1 MKANTGFLIAGAA
14 LLFLLLAKT
23 GTGANRVGNLDL
35 SQLTNDSDALG
46 RLNALYGQ
54 MLNRGYSNLQI
65 LFMLSQILH
74 ESGLLTDVA
83 NYSLLNQ
90 NNYAGL
96 TTTAGGY
103 ASFNS
108 VSDFMDIYDNF
119 LTKGSNPLGAG
130 SLIDFNN
137 RLVANHYYTDSPT
150 TYYNSL
156 AKYYNMLL
164 ASEV

>member
-23 GTGANRVGNLDL
+23 GAGATRTGNLDL
-35 SQLTNDSDALG
+35 SQLTNDNDALN
-46 RLNALYGQ
+46 RLNGLYGQ
-54 MLNRGYSNLQI
+54 MLSRGYSNLQI

-74 ESGLLTDVA
+74 ESGLLTDIA
-83 NYSLLNQ
+83 NYTLLNQ

-96 TTTAGGY
+96 TTTGGGY

-108 VSDFMDIYDNF
+108 LSDFMDVYDNF

-130 SLIDFNN
+130 SLSDFNN
-137 RLVANHYYTDSPT
+137 RLVANHYYTDSPA
-150 TYYNSL
+150 TYYNAML
-156 AKYYNMLL
+156 NYYNMLV
-164 ASEV
+164 SSQV